1 MDQAG
6 TFNGVD
12 VVGGED
18 LVAFRPRHL
27 ALGGVLVACEVR
39 EDRVVTPAFHFG
51 ALKLA
56 HDLVVLAKFLL
67 VGAKQRLAEVELLAS
82 ELAFGRTHLDV
93 VDVSADH
100 DGEVGRNGPRSG
112 GPEDGVGILL
122 VAQLHGHGHGGV
134 LTVLIHVGV
143 HAQLV
148 RGQRRL
154 VLRAVRQ
161 HAVAW

>member
-39 EDRVVTPAFHFG
+39 EDRVVTPTFHFG

-82 ELAFGRTHLDV
+82 ELAFGRTHL
-93 VDVSADH
+93 
-100 DGEVGRNGPRSG
+100 
-112 GPEDGVGILL
+112 
-122 VAQLHGHGHGGV
+122 
-134 LTVLIHVGV
+134 T
-143 HAQLV
+143 
-148 RGQRRL
+148 
-154 VLRAVRQ
+154 
-161 HAVAW
+161 